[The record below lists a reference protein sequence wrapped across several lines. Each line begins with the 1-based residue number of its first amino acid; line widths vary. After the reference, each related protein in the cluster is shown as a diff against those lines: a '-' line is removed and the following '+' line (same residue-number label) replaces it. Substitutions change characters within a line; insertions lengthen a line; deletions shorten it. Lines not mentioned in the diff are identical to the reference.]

1 MHWMSKMQTAHLRMN
16 YEFSR
21 IYRKGRFVAGRHV
34 VLHYL
39 RRPGNPK
46 RLGVTT
52 SRQVRSSVRRNRIK
66 RLLRESY
73 REIENQVPEGYDLI
87 LVGRNTAELPGYT
100 QIQSDVLKLLRRA
113 GLIQIRNGCM

>member
-1 MHWMSKMQTAHLRMN
+1 MRTPPLRMN

-73 REIENQVPEGYDLI
+73 RQIENQIPEGYDLI
-87 LVGRNTAELPGYT
+87 LVGRNSTELPDYD
-100 QIQSDVLKLLRRA
+100 QIRTDVLKLLRRA
-113 GLIQIRNGCM
+113 KLISI